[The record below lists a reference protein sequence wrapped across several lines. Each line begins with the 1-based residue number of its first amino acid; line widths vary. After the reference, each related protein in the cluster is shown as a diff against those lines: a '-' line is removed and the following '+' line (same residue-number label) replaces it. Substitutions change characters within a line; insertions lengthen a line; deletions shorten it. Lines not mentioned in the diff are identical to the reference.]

1 MADST
6 VDRIYIRRDMIMVL
20 RHTKGLEKLA
30 QGKVELQYQAI
41 VKYLANHDAPIDFLI
56 SGELAQIQTFGI
68 PSISKVLQ
76 RTKQYQNAGL
86 KRLDDTRAILTECMV
101 DSIDS
106 DRGQHMVKHLN
117 WIHSHY
123 DISNDDYLYTLA
135 LFIVEP
141 ARWMEVFGYR
151 PLSAREKYAEYLA
164 FKSLGM
170 AMGIKHIPESLDE
183 FVVWYQDYRSQYM
196 VYHPDNKKV
205 TDGLIDGMKDMFPF
219 FIKPLIRPVILT
231 LINDAEL
238 LAATGQKAP
247 SKFAQIL
254 VKGLMKI
261 RRLSQK
267 YINPWQN
274 NSFETSYLGQHYKS
288 YPKGYQNSVLGP
300 EKLVKNSTAG
310 CPFHASKL

>member
-1 MADST
+1 
-6 VDRIYIRRDMIMVL
+6 MIL
-20 RHTKGLEKLA
+20 RHTKELETLA

-41 VKYLANHDAPIDFLI
+41 MKYLANHDAPIDFLI

-76 RTKQYQNAGL
+76 RTKQYQNDGL
-86 KRLDDTRAILTECMV
+86 KRLDDTRAILTECMA

-123 DISNDDYLYTLA
+123 DISNEDYLYTLA

-151 PLSAREKYAEYLA
+151 PLSAREKYAGYLA
-164 FKSLGM
+164 FKSLGQ
-170 AMGIKHIPESLDE
+170 AMGIKHIPESRDE
-183 FVVWYQDYRSQYM
+183 LVVWYQDYRSQHM

-247 SKFAQIL
+247 SKFTQIL
-254 VKGLMKI
+254 VKGLMII

-274 NSFETSYLGQHYKS
+274 NSFDTSYLGQHYKS

-310 CPFHASKL
+310 CPFYASNL